1 MTSPKK
7 ILVITGP
14 CVTVNK
20 IKQNPTTARHPKECP
35 HTVPP
40 LSTLKI
46 PFDTMESI

>member
-14 CVTVNK
+14 YITVNK
-20 IKQNPTTARHPKECP
+20 NKTEPYKECP

-40 LSTLKI
+40 LSPLKI